1 MIRHGVDKQS
11 AKIYKITFE
20 MQMVTE
26 DPPKEME
33 NFPGNEK
40 KMESW
45 PPAPNI
51 PDVEGQTF

>member
-1 MIRHGVDKQS
+1 MQEYMKLPL
-11 AKIYKITFE
+11 K